1 MTLRVVAV
9 GPLATIQD
17 PGRPGHG
24 AIGVPR
30 GGAVD
35 RGALTMANRLVGN
48 PDDAAGLEVLLG
60 GLGLRIDE
68 PVVVAL
74 AGAPVPVRVDGRAV
88 DPAGPIA
95 LSAGAELVVGRALHG
110 LRSYL
115 AVRGGIV
122 TEQTLGSAS
131 SSPTSGLGP
140 SPLAVGDR
148 LRVGAARAAGSPSGW
163 VDADPAY
170 RWGSITDLR
179 VVLGPRD
186 DWFTVDA
193 LETLRHTEWEVSA
206 DLDRVGVRLSG
217 PALARSHPEE
227 LPSEGIVAG
236 AVQVPPSG
244 HPIIFLADHPTTGG
258 YPVIAVVVDAD
269 LDRAGQLRPGDRV
282 RFSPIPASASWPPSQ
297 TVE

>member
-60 GLGLRIDE
+60 GLGLRTDE

-95 LSAGAELVVGRALHG
+95 LSAGAEFVVDRALHG

-122 TEQTLGSAS
+122 TERTLGSAS

-140 SPLAVGDR
+140 PPLAVGDR
-148 LRVGAARAAGSPSGW
+148 LRVGAARAAASPSGW

-186 DWFTVDA
+186 DWFTADA

-217 PALARSHPEE
+217 PALARSRPEE

>member
-1 MTLRVVAV
+1 M
-9 GPLATIQD
+9 
-17 PGRPGHG
+17 
-24 AIGVPR
+24 
-30 GGAVD
+30 
-35 RGALTMANRLVGN
+35 
-48 PDDAAGLEVLLG
+48 
-60 GLGLRIDE
+60 
-68 PVVVAL
+68 
-74 AGAPVPVRVDGRAV
+74 

-95 LSAGAELVVGRALHG
+95 LSAGAELMLGRALHG

-122 TEQTLGSAS
+122 TERTLGSAS

-140 SPLAVGDR
+140 PPLAVGDR
-148 LRVGAARAAGSPSGW
+148 LRVGAARAAACPSGW

-186 DWFTVDA
+186 DWFTADA